1 MPSRILKEN
10 IEIIYGR
17 IKEKAP
23 PHHFEFHDPF
33 WVLITTILSHR
44 TKDEVTDPAA
54 RRLFER
60 YKDPG
65 GLSSAKQEDVERLI
79 NKVGFYNVKAERV
92 IQAARIILEHYG
104 GNVPVNADDLMKI
117 PGVGRKTANVVLADS
132 MGIPAIAVD
141 THVFRIS
148 RRIGLSSGK
157 KPDDVEAD
165 LMRIIPEKLWL
176 GFNPVMVEFGKK
188 ICRPINPK
196 CDICNITE
204 FCNFYRK
211 NHAKSLKHNSNK
223 QYG

>member
-1 MPSRILKEN
+1 MQTRILKQN
-10 IEIIYGR
+10 IEIIFER
-17 IKEKAP
+17 IKENAP
-23 PHHFEFHDPF
+23 PHHFEFEDPF

-54 RRLFER
+54 RRLFDR
-60 YKDPG
+60 YKDPE

-79 NKVGFYNVKAERV
+79 NKVGFYKVKSERV
-92 IQAARIILEHYG
+92 IRAAGIIRNDFNG
-104 GNVPVNADDLMKI
+104 KVPMNVDDLMKI

-157 KPDDVEAD
+157 KPEDVEYD
-165 LMRIIPEKLWL
+165 LMRIIPKKLWL

-196 CDICNITE
+196 CDLCNITE
-204 FCNFYRK
+204 YCNFYK
-211 NHAKSLKHNSNK
+211 KKYQKSLIPNSKK
-223 QYG
+223 Q

>member
-157 KPDDVEAD
+157 KPGDVEAD

-211 NHAKSLKHNSNK
+211 NHTKSLKHDSNK

>member
-23 PHHFEFHDPF
+23 PHHFEFQDPF

-54 RRLFER
+54 RRLFEQ

-79 NKVGFYNVKAERV
+79 NKVGFYKVKAERV

-157 KPDDVEAD
+157 KPGDVEAD

-211 NHAKSLKHNSNK
+211 NHAKSLKHDSNK

>member
-1 MPSRILKEN
+1 MAGRILKQN
-10 IEIIYGR
+10 IETIYER

-54 RRLFER
+54 RRLYER
-60 YKDPG
+60 YRDPD
-65 GLSSAKQEDVERLI
+65 GLSSAKQEDVEQLI
-79 NKVGFYNVKAERV
+79 NKVGFYKVKAERV
-92 IQAARIILEHYG
+92 IQAAKIIKNNFNG
-104 GNVPVNADDLMKI
+104 RVPMNPDDLMKI

-141 THVFRIS
+141 THVYRIS

-157 KPDDVEAD
+157 KPDDVEND
-165 LMRIIPEKLWL
+165 LMRIIPKKLWL

-196 CDICNITE
+196 CDLCNITE
-204 FCNFYRK
+204 YCNFYRK
-211 NHAKSLKHNSNK
+211 NYSKSLKQNSKK
-223 QYG
+223 Q

>member
-23 PHHFEFHDPF
+23 PHHFEFQDPF

-54 RRLFER
+54 RRLFEQ

-65 GLSSAKQEDVERLI
+65 GLSSAKQEDVELLI
-79 NKVGFYNVKAERV
+79 NKVGFYKVKAERV

-157 KPDDVEAD
+157 KPGDVEAD

-211 NHAKSLKHNSNK
+211 NHAKSLKHDSNK

>member
-157 KPDDVEAD
+157 KPYDVEAD

-211 NHAKSLKHNSNK
+211 NHTKSLKHNSNK

>member
-10 IEIIYGR
+10 IEIIYER

-23 PHHFEFHDPF
+23 PHHFEFQDPF

-60 YKDPG
+60 YKDPN

-79 NKVGFYNVKAERV
+79 NKVGFYKVKAERV
-92 IQAARIILEHYG
+92 IQAARIIKEHYG

-157 KPDDVEAD
+157 RPDEVESD
-165 LMRIIPEKLWL
+165 LMRIIPKKLWL

-196 CDICNITE
+196 CDICNITK

-211 NHAKSLKHNSNK
+211 NHNKTLKQDSNK
-223 QYG
+223 H